1 MSDSCPSDSSAA
13 RDMNHILV
21 CKGID
26 LLFYLKGKRKKK
38 DSSIFLADVDVG
50 LSCAEF
56 VSTHTCPKCGY
67 YVDEYNDSAYLFTIS
82 NFGRCVDPVEPLFI
96 PELELECK
104 NCKAIRTILKH
115 GPD

>member
-1 MSDSCPSDSSAA
+1 
-13 RDMNHILV
+13 MNHILV

-26 LLFYLKGKRKKK
+26 LSSLLSEGEKRERKKK

-82 NFGRCVDPVEPLFI
+82 NFGRCVDPVEPLFV